1 MGLLQKEYKKNLRNL
16 IFLINKNNS
25 NYSGK
30 YIKKDK
36 N

>member
-1 MGLLQKEYKKNLRNL
+1 MGLLQKEYKKISEISDILK
-16 IFLINKNNS
+16 INS

-36 N
+36 I